1 MLRQKERRHS
11 TEPLPVRNKSVE
23 VGVNLNNILT
33 ALILA
38 GLLWAGN
45 TLNELKK
52 SMELF
57 SVNMAIV
64 QTENNSLRRDFDEHK
79 RDPQAHVKLRR

>member
-1 MLRQKERRHS
+1 MHRQKERRIVR
-11 TEPLPVRNKSVE
+11 EPLPVRNKSVE

-52 SMELF
+52 AMEAYGVATAVMQ
-57 SVNMAIV
+57 S
-64 QTENNSLRRDFDEHK
+64 ENNSLRRDFDEHR
-79 RDPQAHVKLRR
+79 RDPNAHVKLLK